1 MTTPLTD
8 REGGVATRIREAR
21 RGAGLSQAALA
32 SLVGVSDSTVW
43 SWEAGRTKPGRERLA
58 AIAFHCR
65 RASAGGASRKRS
77 LPVTMPREERM
88 RAVVGA
94 IARHGAAHAYPPTL
108 REVQDETGFSSL
120 SVVKYWL
127 DSCERAGLLVR
138 ARGMA
143 RAVTLTEAGRAFAEA
158 PPETRVE
165 PPGRREDGTPD
176 GTGSTQ
182 AADAPTDTEPQAYG
196 SDQKTLERRR
206 AKATTPAGTDPARGV
221 GARIRQARRSADLTQ
236 RELATLVGVSSNTV
250 WFWEA
255 GRMTP
260 TYEHRVAV
268 ASRCRMHV
276 SELDGRAG
284 SNRDLLDA
292 TAAAFRRAVAHLPE
306 RDIESIWTFIH
317 FLRWRRHRRRR
328 AA

>member
-43 SWEAGRTKPGRERLA
+43 SWEAGRTKPGREHLA
-58 AIAFHCR
+58 AIVFHCR
-65 RASAGGASRKRS
+65 TARAGGASRERS

-94 IARHGAAHAYPPTL
+94 IARHAAAHAYPPTL
-108 REVQDETGFSSL
+108 REVRDETGFSSL

-127 DSCERAGLLVR
+127 DGCERAGLLVR
-138 ARGMA
+138 GRGRA

-158 PPETRVE
+158 PLETGGALAVRA
-165 PPGRREDGTPD
+165 EDGTPD
-176 GTGSTQ
+176 GTGSTE
-182 AADAPTDTEPQAYG
+182 AADAATDTEPQPCR
-196 SDQKTLERRR
+196 SDQKTQVPRRR
-206 AKATTPAGTDPARGV
+206 RRLRPAGSDPTLGV
-221 GARIRQARRSADLTQ
+221 GARIREARRSAGLTQ
-236 RELATLVGVSSNTV
+236 RELAGLVGVYPQTV

-268 ASRCRMHV
+268 ASHCRMHV
-276 SELDGRAG
+276 SELEGRTG
-284 SNRDLLDA
+284 PDRDRVEEA
-292 TAAAFRRAVAHLPE
+292 VAAFRGAVAYLPE
-306 RDIESIWTFIH
+306 RDIELIWTFIH
-317 FLRWRRHRRRR
+317 FLRWRRGRRWR